1 MANMEARLLGKTN
14 LRISAVAFGAGP
26 APALLVS
33 DDRQRQTEV
42 VAEAIACGINWF
54 DTAPTYGNGA
64 SEAALGAALAE
75 LRPSN
80 VHVASKVRIPPEP
93 PGDLREYVLGVVR
106 SSLERLGIER
116 LTLLQ
121 LHNAI
126 TLCDNDQ
133 PSSVCPQRVLGTG
146 GILDA
151 MEFVRQEGLCEHL
164 GLTGIGAP
172 AALAEAVSSERFAS
186 VQMPF
191 SLVQPSAGY
200 FVRGEGIDNYD
211 GLFPICEVH
220 GVGVLAIRVFAGGA
234 IAGQPPSEHTKRTPY
249 FPLDV
254 YERDRRR
261 AEQVAAVLP
270 EGLSINE
277 AAARFAIHHA
287 AVSSAIVGMASVEQ
301 VRELVRYAD
310 AGPLAKEV
318 IQAILA
324 VVRGER
330 N

>member
-1 MANMEARLLGKTN
+1 MEGMETRPLGKTD
-14 LRISAVAFGAGP
+14 LRISVVAFGAGP
-26 APALLVS
+26 VPALLVG
-33 DDRQRQTEV
+33 DDRRRQTEV

-75 LRPSN
+75 LRPSGI
-80 VHVASKVRIPPEP
+80 HVASKVRIPAEP
-93 PGDLREYVLGVVR
+93 PADLREYVLGVVR
-106 SSLERLGIER
+106 LSLQRLGIGR

-126 TLCDNDQ
+126 TLAENDQ
-133 PSSVCPQRVLGTG
+133 PSSVCPERVLDAG

-151 MEFVRQEGLCEHL
+151 MECVRQEGLCEHL
-164 GLTGIGAP
+164 GLTGIGSP
-172 AALAEAVSSERFAS
+172 AALAEVISSERFAA

-200 FVRGEGIDNYD
+200 MVRGEGIDNYD

-270 EGLSINE
+270 EGLSIGE

-287 AVSSAIVGMASVEQ
+287 AVTSAIVGMASVEQ
-301 VRELVRYAD
+301 VRALKRYAD
-310 AGPLAKEV
+310 AGPLSKEV
-318 IQAILA
+318 IRAMLA
-324 VVRGER
+324 VVRGEVI
-330 N
+330 